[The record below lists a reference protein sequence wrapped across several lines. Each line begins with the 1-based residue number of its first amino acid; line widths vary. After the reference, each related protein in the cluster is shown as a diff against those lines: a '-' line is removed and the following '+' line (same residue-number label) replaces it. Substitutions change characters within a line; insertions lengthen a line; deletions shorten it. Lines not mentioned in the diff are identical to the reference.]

1 MKKQNR
7 KTIFNY
13 LSEQFIGRFTGFI
26 IGLWASRIVSHFFT
40 TRSIHNLWGLTAKKT
55 VVSKQ
60 AFGNME
66 WIASVVIGYIVFEI
80 VARVI
85 KSKIG
90 PWLSKTRFR
99 LMRRMVEKGWS
110 EKIKSLR
117 YR

>member
-1 MKKQNR
+1 
-7 KTIFNY
+7 
-13 LSEQFIGRFTGFI
+13 
-26 IGLWASRIVSHFFT
+26 
-40 TRSIHNLWGLTAKKT
+40 
-55 VVSKQ
+55 
-60 AFGNME
+60 ME

-90 PWLSKTRFR
+90 PWLSRHVF
-99 LMRRMVEKGWS
+99 VYAPYGEKGWR